1 MNTELRDILRSRP
14 LTSEDIAKAFDRCV
28 TRADVYLVISEIPE
42 QFGKFEI
49 ICTDEDY
56 TYFVIQNLVN
66 FQGKEL
72 THVTTHEFYKIGGIL
87 R

>member
-1 MNTELRDILRSRP
+1 MNTYLRDILSKP
-14 LTSEDIAKAFDRCV
+14 LTAEDIAKAFDYCV
-28 TRADVYLVISEIPE
+28 TRADIYLVISEIPE

-72 THVTTHEFYKIGGIL
+72 MHVTTHEFYKIGGL
-87 R
+87 LK

>member
-1 MNTELRDILRSRP
+1 MNTELRDLLDNLI
-14 LTSEDIAKAFDRCV
+14 TAADITKAFDRCV
-28 TRADVYLVISEIPE
+28 TRADIYLVISEIPE

-56 TYFVIQNLVN
+56 TYFVIQNSVN
-66 FQGKEL
+66 FRGKEL

>member
-1 MNTELRDILRSRP
+1 MNTLLRDILSNQ
-14 LTSEDIAKAFDRCV
+14 LTSETIAKAFDLCV
-28 TRADVYLVISEIPE
+28 TRADIYKVISEIPE

-66 FQGKEL
+66 FHGKKL

-87 R
+87 K

>member
-1 MNTELRDILRSRP
+1 MNTQLRDILSRL
-14 LTSEDIAKAFDRCV
+14 LTAEDIAKAFDHCV
-28 TRADVYLVISEIPE
+28 TRADIYLVISEIPE

-72 THVTTHEFYKIGGIL
+72 THVTTHEFYKIGGL
-87 R
+87 LK

>member
-1 MNTELRDILRSRP
+1 MNTQLRDILSKP
-14 LTSEDIAKAFDRCV
+14 LTTEDIAKAFDRCV
-28 TRADVYLVISEIPE
+28 TRADIYLVISEIPA

-72 THVTTHEFYKIGGIL
+72 TRVTTHEFYKIGGIL
-87 R
+87 K

>member
-1 MNTELRDILRSRP
+1 MNTQLRDSLSNL
-14 LTSEDIAKAFDRCV
+14 LTIEDVVKCFDYCV
-28 TRADVYLVISEIPE
+28 TRADIYKVISEIPE

-66 FQGKEL
+66 FRGKEFSY
-72 THVTTHEFYKIGGIL
+72 VTTHEFYKIGGY
-87 R
+87 